1 MSTSPM
7 FKDLLI
13 VALKG
18 AGMGAA
24 NVIPGVSGGTIA
36 FITGIYERLLNAL
49 KSFGPEAAK
58 QLLKRDF
65 SGFAKTV
72 DLPFLAALGIGVVV
86 SIISL
91 AKLLEHL
98 FETHPTLVWAFFFGL
113 IIASVP
119 AVARMVKS
127 WKAPQIVALL
137 IGAAIAISFVFI
149 TPAAENDS
157 FFYLMLCGV
166 AAMCSMIIPGVSGSF
181 VLLLMGNYPLVLRA
195 INERDLLKLVPVGI
209 GAVAGLIALSHLL
222 SWLFKRYHDTA
233 TALVTGFV
241 AGSLPTIWPWKVPG
255 EIEMITVG
263 EKTKEKILSYNY
275 EIPDFAA
282 TSTWIAIGLLV
293 LGAVLV
299 IVLDR
304 VGRARDVA

>member
-1 MSTSPM
+1 M
-7 FKDLLI
+7 FKDLII

-49 KSFGPEAAK
+49 KSFGPDAAK
-58 QLLKRDF
+58 QLLRRDF
-65 SGFAKTV
+65 TGFAKTV
-72 DLPFLAALGIGVVV
+72 DLQFLIALGVGVVA

-98 FETHPTLVWAFFFGL
+98 FEKHPTLVWAFFFGL
-113 IIASVP
+113 IVASVP

-127 WKAPQIVALL
+127 WRIPQIVALL
-137 IGAAIAISFVFI
+137 IGASIAISFVFI
-149 TPAAENDS
+149 TPASENDS
-157 FFYLMLCGV
+157 FLYLMLCGV

-195 INERDLLKLVPVGI
+195 INERDLMKLLPVGI

-255 EIEMITVG
+255 ETEIITVG
-263 EKTKEKILSYNY
+263 DETKEKILSYDY
-275 EIPDFAA
+275 TIPDLAISQTWLALGLAIVGAA
-282 TSTWIAIGLLV
+282 
-293 LGAVLV
+293 LV
-299 IVLDR
+299 IGVDR
-304 VGRARDVA
+304 LGRTR